1 MKNLQKT
8 LTLERL
14 QRERER
20 ERERT
25 LMNPSIKIN
34 LGKVN
39 RSVSKNTKHK
49 PSSKAD
55 YNKLETK
62 TILVTGD
69 NSQ

>member
-1 MKNLQKT
+1 
-8 LTLERL
+8 
-14 QRERER
+14 
-20 ERERT
+20 
-25 LMNPSIKIN
+25 MNPSIKIN

>member
-1 MKNLQKT
+1 MKSLHKT

-14 QRERER
+14 ER

-25 LMNPSIKIN
+25 LMNPSIKTN

-39 RSVSKNTKHK
+39 GSLSKNTKHK

-55 YNKLETK
+55 YNKL
-62 TILVTGD
+62 
-69 NSQ
+69 

>member
-8 LTLERL
+8 LALERL

-20 ERERT
+20 ERM

-39 RSVSKNTKHK
+39 RSISKNTKHK